1 MLVYAFI
8 SQAVSKYVSL
18 LLPACMEPECQA
30 ELSEH
35 LCGPMCVPV

>member
-1 MLVYAFI
+1 MVVYDFI
-8 SQAVSKYVSL
+8 SQAVSKYVL
-18 LLPACMEPECQA
+18 RLLPACTEPECQA